1 MDKIEVTQAD
11 RTLYHQLLS
20 LGSVNLNRRRM
31 GLPIVDGFELIAA
44 HRLAT
49 LTDATPVAEA
59 WAGMEAAMQD
69 PDYAWGWHC
78 NLAMPIMDATGI
90 THEQANMAA
99 AHLMQHLWKC
109 DITTHPHYQYEKSG
123 AQSYAEFRIEAD
135 KAEDAALPDATHP
148 PATDVAALV
157 EAAKDAL
164 PFMTQLRAGI
174 CLKTDGKIVSADS
187 AYQNLYA
194 ALAPFTKGQNDE

>member
-11 RTLYHQLLS
+11 RDAAAS
-20 LGSVNLNRRRM
+20 LMSDV
-31 GLPIVDGFELIAA
+31 GLFSNVLTAKAVQAFAR

-49 LTDATPVAEA
+49 RTDATPVAWE
-59 WAGMEAAMQD
+59 WRVKGTTDWIMQRAY
-69 PDYAWGWHC
+69 P
-78 NLAMPIMDATGI
+78 NR
-90 THEQANMAA
+90 ANDRT
-99 AHLMQHLWKC
+99 
-109 DITTHPHYQYEKSG
+109 DIE
-123 AQSYAEFRIEAD
+123 RR
-135 KAEDAALPDATHP
+135 ALYTHP

-194 ALAPFTKGQNDE
+194 AIAPFTKGQNDE